1 MLTELVKKA
10 KQGEPVFIPDVRSKF
25 REYPGEKIPVHCA
38 LELTGGKGMRH
49 FALSLPVMNSFGED
63 EYRFIHDYI
72 TAEIFNILTNLG
84 GNKLT
89 FYTDTGN
96 TAAVKLLEEMD
107 AVFGIGLPLA
117 ERKGFGRCINVIDR
131 MISAIHGSDHPP
143 FSFEI
148 KNIKEMPENGPARS
162 EGESQGDGSI
172 FISFTEGIEDKVIC
186 GIDVGGTDIKT
197 ALAVHGKLTV
207 LKEYDWFPEKF
218 GYARLLNDP
227 ILLMVRLVRLKASVM
242 EYSGD
247 PNDEIEKIKPI
258 IDRAMQKDAEYGFIF
273 DTVSAGERI
282 LGGENLIQL
291 DAVGMCFP
299 DVVVKDKIVG
309 GEVTK
314 TRGMRENPEI
324 DYEIEYAKI
333 TNLDNEL
340 LTLCKP
346 GGVVKNTNDGPMA
359 AFTAAA
365 ELAAGEGGG
374 EVAEGVFAHTLGTE
388 LGTGWV
394 DGRGTIPEIPLETYN
409 MIIDIG
415 SYPEREY
422 APDDVRSINNY
433 NSGLPGTLQR
443 YTSQNGVFRL
453 GLKLLT
459 GKNDHEAAELFR
471 QGYLTKTTVDGE
483 DFITVPTSPKD
494 MRKAF
499 LEYMMEKAETGNEEA
514 FKEIFRQIGVF
525 LAVTFEDTQY
535 ILNPESNVRHLFG
548 RLVKRKACFDLM
560 IEGGKTRAP
569 EMEMRVAD
577 DSIANTTLMKQLARN
592 KEFTVAQFA
601 QAVGAIYYGNMGL
614 ISR

>member
-1 MLTELVKKA
+1 MVTELVKKA
-10 KQGEPVFIPDVRSKF
+10 KQGEPVFITDARKKF
-25 REYPGEKIPVHCA
+25 REYSGEKIPVHCV
-38 LELTGGKGMRH
+38 LELTGGKGLRY
-49 FALSLPVMNSFGED
+49 FALSLPVMNYIND
-63 EYRFIHDYI
+63 DDYRFIHDYI

-96 TAAVKLLEEMD
+96 SAAIKLLQEMNS
-107 AVFGIGLPLA
+107 VFGIGSPLA

-131 MISAIHGSDHPP
+131 MIRAIHGDSHPP

-148 KNIKEMPENGPARS
+148 KSTKELPENISTPAKKNV
-162 EGESQGDGSI
+162 QGDGSI
-172 FISFTEGIEDKVIC
+172 FITFTEEIDDKIIC

-197 ALAVHGKLTV
+197 ALSVHGKLTV

-227 ILLMVRLVRLKASVM
+227 ILLMVRLVRLKASIM

-247 PNDEIEKIKPI
+247 SNDEIEKIKPI
-258 IDRAMQKDAEYGFIF
+258 LDRAMQKDAEYGFIF

-282 LGGENLIQL
+282 LGKENLIQL

-333 TNLDNEL
+333 TDLDKEL
-340 LTLCKP
+340 LTLCRP

-359 AFTAAA
+359 AFTAAV
-365 ELAAGEGGG
+365 ELAAGDGGG
-374 EVAEGVFAHTLGTE
+374 EVADGVFAHTLGTE

-394 DGRGTIPEIPLETYN
+394 DGNGTIPEIPLETYN

-415 SYPEREY
+415 SYPEREFD
-422 APDDVRSINNY
+422 ADDVRSINNY

-471 QGYLTKTTVDGE
+471 RGYLTKTTADGK

-499 LEYMMEKAETGNEEA
+499 LEYMMEKAETGNEDA
-514 FKEIFRQIGVF
+514 YKEIFRQIGVF
-525 LAVTFEDTQY
+525 LAVTFEETQY
-535 ILNPESNVRHLFG
+535 ILNPESKVRHLFG
-548 RLVKRKACFDLM
+548 RLVKRKTCFEM
-560 IEGGKTRAP
+560 MVEGGNSRAM

-577 DSIANTTLMKQLARN
+577 DSIANTPLMKQLAQDE
-592 KEFTVAQFA
+592 EFTVAQFA

-614 ISR
+614 VSK